1 MSRLEKFI
9 NNNRG
14 EFDDMVP
21 SEKLWQQVEAAITKK
36 PGKLFRLS
44 PVIRWSTAAA
54 VLIIVAAAAFT
65 LINKKNPVEKTL
77 IAKSKDTVVTDLI
90 TLAPEEAPEM
100 NQFAKLIAGKQE
112 ELKLLSKEQPALYQ
126 KFAKD
131 ITQLDSSY
139 NILKNKLSITPN
151 REMLIEAMIQ
161 NLELQLNVLNQQL
174 NIIQQIKQSKKHN
187 HEKNKSFT

>member
-9 NNNRG
+9 NNKRE
-14 EFDDMVP
+14 EFDDMEP
-21 SEKLWQQVEAAITKK
+21 SEKLWQHVEAAVTKK
-36 PGKLFRLS
+36 QGKRFLFN
-44 PVIRWSTAAA
+44 PIFRWS
-54 VLIIVAAAAFT
+54 VAAAIFILVAATAFFVFS
-65 LINKKNPVEKTL
+65 KKDQVETAAVKKT
-77 IAKSKDTVVTDLI
+77 DTVATDLV

-100 NQFAKLIAGKQE
+100 NQFAKLIAMKQD
-112 ELKLLSKEQPALYQ
+112 ELKLLAKEQPVLYQ
-126 KFAKD
+126 KFSKD

-139 NILKNKLSITPN
+139 NTLKNKLSVTPN

-174 NIIQQIKQSKKHN
+174 NIIHQIKQPKKYN